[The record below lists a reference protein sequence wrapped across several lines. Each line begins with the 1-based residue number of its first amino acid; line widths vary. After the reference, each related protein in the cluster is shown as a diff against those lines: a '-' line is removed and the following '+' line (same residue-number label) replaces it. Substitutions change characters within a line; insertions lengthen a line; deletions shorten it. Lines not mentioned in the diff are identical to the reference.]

1 MSNNLIPDSLGC
13 APVPCHVAGATGRH
27 NEFGGWRAGMHRII
41 LMAQGRSRM
50 QPSST
55 LWRQQ
60 RCASEHQRPS
70 KGPSASHPGPQRRLC
85 VPCGFAC
92 MCRAALLLASAL
104 LATVLCMTYSGRTS
118 SQQRGI
124 LLSDMLLHTQM
135 PAHDIGRVT
144 GQHAAR
150 VSSSSRSRHLGETSG
165 MLLSFPL
172 QNLVFE

>member
-13 APVPCHVAGATGRH
+13 AQVPCHVAAATGRH
-27 NEFGGWRAGMHRII
+27 DEFRGWRAGMHRII
-41 LMAQGRSRM
+41 LMAQGSSRM

-60 RCASEHQRPS
+60 RHASEHQRSS
-70 KGPSASHPGPQRRLC
+70 KRPSASQPGPQCRLC
-85 VPCGFAC
+85 VPCGFVC
-92 MCRAALLLASAL
+92 MCRAKLLLVSAL

-124 LLSDMLLHTQM
+124 LLSDIQLHTQM
-135 PAHDIGRVT
+135 PAHDIGHVT
-144 GQHAAR
+144 GQQAAR
-150 VSSSSRSRHLGETSG
+150 MSSSSRSRHLGETSG
-165 MLLSFPL
+165 MLFSFPL